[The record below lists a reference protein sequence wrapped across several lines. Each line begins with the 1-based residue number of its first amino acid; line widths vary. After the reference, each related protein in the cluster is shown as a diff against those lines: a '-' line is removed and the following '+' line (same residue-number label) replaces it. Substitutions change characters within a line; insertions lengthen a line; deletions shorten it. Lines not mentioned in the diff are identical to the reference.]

1 MEYAKNFPNLIN
13 NVINQ
18 KPLKCFYKTF
28 AVRSITVIIEFPIR
42 SSTLDRNYLSWI
54 SINRVLFQ

>member
-28 AVRSITVIIEFPIR
+28 AVIIEFPIR
-42 SSTLDRNYLSWI
+42 SSTLDRNYLS
-54 SINRVLFQ
+54 

>member
-42 SSTLDRNYLSWI
+42 SSTLDRNYLS
-54 SINRVLFQ
+54 